1 MKSRD
6 VSRRRKRTTD
16 REREEGKEYRCLREA
31 RGSMF
36 ANTYMCIHIY
46 TLSVWFSGK
55 SKNTLVTSY
64 FQLTVVKIPG
74 SLIRLPTI
82 TSKRRRSVKL
92 FHFITSSFFFHVVRP
107 PTPSLLLFH
116 SLSLLLSHP
125 PTGPPFLHFFVATI
139 NFITLSSF
147 DGVAIA
153 RSLSYQSVSEGVLLN
168 FGVKSFP

>member
-1 MKSRD
+1 
-6 VSRRRKRTTD
+6 
-16 REREEGKEYRCLREA
+16 
-31 RGSMF
+31 MF
-36 ANTYMCIHIY
+36 ANTYICIHIY

-64 FQLTVVKIPG
+64 FQLTAVKIPG

-107 PTPSLLLFH
+107 PYSLPSTL
-116 SLSLLLSHP
+116 SLSFATSLSP

>member
-1 MKSRD
+1 MSPEEESALRTEKGRRGRSID
-6 VSRRRKRTTD
+6 VFARH
-16 REREEGKEYRCLREA
+16 GARCLQI
-31 RGSMF
+31 
-36 ANTYMCIHIY
+36 YIYICIHIY

-107 PTPSLLLFH
+107 PTPLPSTL
-116 SLSLLLSHP
+116 SLSFATSLSP